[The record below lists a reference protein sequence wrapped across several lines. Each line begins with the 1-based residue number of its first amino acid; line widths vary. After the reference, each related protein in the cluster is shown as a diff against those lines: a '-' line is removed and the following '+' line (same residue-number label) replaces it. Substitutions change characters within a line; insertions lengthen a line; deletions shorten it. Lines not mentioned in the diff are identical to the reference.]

1 MSHRAL
7 VAVDRSRAFDATRR
21 FEELAFFHVPFDE
34 LNGDQST
41 ETFFTHQVA
50 NEGRVAVI
58 GSSGAGKSSLISS
71 VLGPFALDLPERIVP
86 LRVPVAAET
95 DETVTEPGAMARHLV
110 RYVTRWASPELF
122 SPAEKDDFARSIAE
136 VTRRAGTQK
145 VRAFRISL
153 PLWLADA
160 EFAAQVQA
168 LGSSYESRGSST
180 DALEHL
186 KRLVA
191 LFDHHGLFP
200 VFVFDDSDTWLR
212 IPGLD
217 RTGVA
222 NQFFMRTIRMLAK
235 EVSAGLVV
243 AVHEHYLDLAGY
255 REASAWFTG
264 EVRIPRLIDARAGIE
279 AILRDRLVVA
289 GVEAPIGDVIDAA
302 GIDQLAKFYESG
314 RNLRDV
320 LRVMHRSLQH
330 ALSDG
335 VDLITESLVESVV
348 TELSAGA

>member
-7 VAVDRSRAFDATRR
+7 GEVEKSRALDATRR

-34 LNGDQST
+34 LNGDDST
-41 ETFFTHQVA
+41 EAFFTHQIA

-58 GSSGAGKSSLISS
+58 GSSGAGKSSLVSA
-71 VLGPFALDLPERIVP
+71 VLGPFAQDLPEHIVP
-86 LRVPVAAET
+86 LRVPIAAET

-136 VTRRAGTQK
+136 VSRRAGSGR
-145 VRAFRISL
+145 VRSFRISL

-168 LGSSYESRGSST
+168 VGSSYESRGSST

-186 KRLVA
+186 KRLVG
-191 LFDHHGLFP
+191 LFEYHGLFP

-217 RTGVA
+217 RTDVA
-222 NQFFMRTIRMLAK
+222 NRFFMRTVRMLAK
-235 EVSAGLVV
+235 EVNAGLVI

-255 REASAWFTG
+255 REATNWLTG

-289 GVEAPIGDVIDAA
+289 GVDAPIEDVIDAA
-302 GIDQLAKFYESG
+302 GIDQLAKLYESG
-314 RNLRDV
+314 RTLRDV
-320 LRVMHRSLQH
+320 LRVTHRCLQH

-348 TELSAGA
+348 SELS